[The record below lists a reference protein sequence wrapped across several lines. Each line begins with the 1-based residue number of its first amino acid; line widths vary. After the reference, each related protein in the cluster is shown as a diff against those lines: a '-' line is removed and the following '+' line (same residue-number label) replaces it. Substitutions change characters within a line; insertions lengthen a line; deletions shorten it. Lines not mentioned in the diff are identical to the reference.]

1 MTDSPGRPEQTGDTD
16 QRTALDGLK
25 TQDHGNRTAPDAL
38 LTGETAI
45 GTAPDVQHTQHEE
58 SRTAPDAAEQTV
70 SLNTTQAAQQLGVDS
85 RTVRRYISEGIRSAG
100 GAILRLQARQVRS
113 NRGPERQIYQT
124 DLEAFKEGRDRA
136 ATEGQAVGG
145 LVTRAD
151 EGHGLTTAVHIIA
164 AEL

>member
-25 TQDHGNRTAPDAL
+25 TQDHGKRTAPDAL
-38 LTGETAI
+38 LPGGTAI

-113 NRGPERQIYQT
+113 NRGPEWQIYQT
-124 DLEAFKEGRDRA
+124 DLEGFKEERERA
-136 ATEGQAVGG
+136 ATGSQAAAR
-145 LVTRAD
+145 LQTRAQ
-151 EGHGLTTAVHIIA
+151 GSQGRTTS
-164 AEL
+164 